1 MFLVGPEERSEVQLG
16 PYRAEITCYKYT
28 VQGKKYVGSS
38 FPGLPPIEV
47 DEAATKI
54 QSQFRG
60 MQSRRVYN

>member
-1 MFLVGPEERSEVQLG
+1 MSVGERAEVHLG

-28 VQGKKYVGSS
+28 MQGKEFVGTS
-38 FPGLPPIEV
+38 FPGLPPLDR

-60 MQSRRVYN
+60 MQSRRLYS